1 MIHATEYIVIAG
13 SMLMPAPA
21 GGQRIQDRRRVG
33 QPYGREHVRLT
44 RQTRRSASEAL
55 LRAHC
60 SSSVSGGDGRVIV
73 DVDNWTLKAAM
84 VALAASATLLTCA
97 PAHAVRVSLRA
108 CRSSCERDTD
118 SYRSTKQK
126 TVGMTVSELSVAPCA
141 NPLAG
146 GTPGTGTFRAL
157 CYVVNGKANNPSSE
171 IVFNADVF
179 GIIIDANNDPVLR
192 SGRVGSIPAVPPGES
207 SFALEITVAAS
218 QPAPFK
224 LKAWRAEGRTGV
236 VNVSPN
242 PVDVDY
248 GVVP

>member
-1 MIHATEYIVIAG
+1 
-13 SMLMPAPA
+13 MLLLQHFLLAH
-21 GGQRIQDRRRVG
+21 QRTRCVFLCEPVAHRVKETLT
-33 QPYGREHVRLT
+33 YGL
-44 RQTRRSASEAL
+44 
-55 LRAHC
+55 
-60 SSSVSGGDGRVIV
+60 
-73 DVDNWTLKAAM
+73 N
-84 VALAASATLLTCA
+84 
-97 PAHAVRVSLRA
+97 
-108 CRSSCERDTD
+108 
-118 SYRSTKQK
+118 KQK
-126 TVGMTVSELSVAPCA
+126 TVAMTVSELSVAPCA

-171 IVFNADVF
+171 TVLNADVF
-179 GIIIDANNDPVLR
+179 GIVIDANNDPVLR

-207 SFALEITVAAS
+207 KFALEITVAAS

-224 LKAWRAEGRTGV
+224 LKGWRAEGRTGV